1 MSAEQPPYD
10 PLYIKAWTLLSIVV
24 GLILLGMFFLG
35 DTLLSAGHS
44 VWSLL
49 RWLNSPII

>member
-1 MSAEQPPYD
+1 MSAEPLPYD
-10 PLYIKAWTLLSIVV
+10 PLYIKAWTLLSVVV
-24 GLILLGMFFLG
+24 GLILLGMFFFG
-35 DTLLSAGHS
+35 DPLLRAGHI